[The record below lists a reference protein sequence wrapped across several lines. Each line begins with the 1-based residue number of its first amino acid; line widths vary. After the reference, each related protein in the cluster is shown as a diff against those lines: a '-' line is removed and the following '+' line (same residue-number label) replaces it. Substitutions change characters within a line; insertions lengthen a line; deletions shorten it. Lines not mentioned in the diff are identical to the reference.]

1 MLNEKINNFGQKL
14 LEAGMDYLPKLLGG
28 ILLLMVGWW
37 LINRLVKF
45 ASVAMSRKKID
56 PSLNTFLYS
65 CISIGLRILLLIT
78 FAGVI
83 GIHTTSLVAML
94 GAIGLA
100 IGLAL
105 QGSLSNFAGG
115 ALILTFKPFK
125 VGDIIES
132 GNYIGEVKEI
142 QIFNTILL
150 TPENKMV
157 FIPNGVLSNGIIV
170 NYTTSGSIRGEV
182 VFSLSSQNSI
192 DKIKSIVNSIL
203 ESESR
208 ILKTPTSQILV
219 SNIGNHV
226 LKISARFFVDANDR
240 SVVESD
246 IWEKAKTEFL
256 RQQITESENITV
268 IKRQ

>member
-1 MLNEKINNFGQKL
+1 MSEKITEYGNKL
-14 LEAGMDYLPKLLGG
+14 LEAGIDYLPRLLGG
-28 ILLLMVGWW
+28 ILLLIAGWW
-37 LINRLVKF
+37 FINRLVKF
-45 ASVAMSRKKID
+45 ASGAMSRKKMD

-65 CISIGLRILLLIT
+65 CISIGLRILLLVT
-78 FAGVI
+78 FAGII
-83 GIHTTSLVAML
+83 GIHTTSLVAVL

-132 GNYIGEVKEI
+132 GNYTGEVKEI

-150 TPENKMV
+150 TPENKTV

-182 VFSLSSQNSI
+182 VFSLSSQNSTE
-192 DKIKSIVNSIL
+192 KIRSIL
-203 ESESR
+203 EPILEEDTR
-208 ILKTPTSQILV
+208 ILKAPPFQILIN
-219 SNIGNHV
+219 SFGNHI
-226 LKISARFFVDANDR
+226 LKISVRFFVNANDR
-240 SVVESD
+240 TQVESD
-246 IWEKAKTEFL
+246 VWEKAKTEFL
-256 RQQITESENITV
+256 RHQITESENITV
-268 IKRQ
+268 LKRQ